1 LLGGLFAAT
10 ALGIVPGRV
19 VARRPVR
26 IGPVRSIV
34 GVKYARARHSAVTMR
49 GTSSINFRFSSHP
62 CVPLVQWLK
71 RHGLC
76 RCCDRQSEHY
86 GEKPHYSFLL
96 TASVGSV
103 KCQKRTHLNKA
114 RSLLFQS
121 SRRRF
126 RKAQYCADRKPS
138 LAEGFLGSEILFQF
152 ADASLLPLVAQ
163 NLGGDKSQP
172 ASLMTSGLIAVP
184 QLVVVLLAP
193 WVGYLSESMGR
204 KPLLLIGFAVEVA
217 RAVLLGLISNY
228 SLLLLALAETEFG
241 LSRET
246 DGPACWNFAGL
257 NSLGISSVVRIAE
270 RPRFGVY
277 FRCSVIC
284 VFSVFGNSRAVRLL
298 VGDCG

>member
-1 LLGGLFAAT
+1 MACVDAAT
-10 ALGIVPGRV
+10 AKASTTAKGLITLSSSQRASGPLS
-19 VARRPVR
+19 ARSGFISIRHAVYFFKARGDVSGKLNIVR
-26 IGPVRSIV
+26 I
-34 GVKYARARHSAVTMR
+34 
-49 GTSSINFRFSSHP
+49 
-62 CVPLVQWLK
+62 
-71 RHGLC
+71 
-76 RCCDRQSEHY
+76 E
-86 GEKPHYSFLL
+86 
-96 TASVGSV
+96 
-103 KCQKRTHLNKA
+103 
-114 RSLLFQS
+114 
-121 SRRRF
+121 
-126 RKAQYCADRKPS
+126 KPS

-193 WVGYLSESMGR
+193 WVGYLSASMGR

-228 SLLLLALAETEFG
+228 SLLLLALAGTEFG